1 MKKILIFKSKG
12 LLLGGALMVGG
23 LISAQVQV
31 NQLDGFGTAIYDINS
46 QGRAVHGN
54 GYYDFATNSSTS
66 TETEVGQTVAITNS
80 DIVLGMIM
88 NANEDYVPA
97 SRVDGTWAAYPESA
111 FNPSEEYT
119 IYDISENGMYVVGQ
133 TGWTPQNGV
142 WGFIYNTETE
152 VYTLLSSDLYES
164 GAAYAVNND
173 GIAVGWVDDLEA
185 GTMRMPA
192 YFSEDGSIT
201 LIQESDGEASGINN
215 NNVIVG
221 AFGTQGFMYDI
232 AADEFT
238 GFNPPSEYLGLSF
251 TGISENDVIVGYGT
265 YFEPGVGFLRDP
277 FIYSAELGA
286 EAMLISDL
294 LDDLGVDYDAANFE
308 GQAYKI
314 STDGKYIGGW
324 GNGPAFMAM
333 GWAIYLDDLFE
344 DDTIE
349 YCEPALNCTDGDVI
363 LNVTFQEIN
372 NDTTCSPNGY
382 GDYSDMVASVEAGG
396 TYTMSVT
403 VGDGWFERVSL
414 WIDFDGNGLDEG
426 DFIGEIGDGG
436 QGETLTSEITIPA
449 DVATGEYRMRILAMA
464 TGSDN
469 PAETDPCIND
479 LDNYGEYEDYTV
491 NVGELG
497 VSDLTSFDF
506 AYYPNPVKD
515 VLNINSQKAVKSV
528 EAFNLTGQKVISSSK
543 VNNSQIDVSS
553 LTIGTY
559 VFKITLEGGQIE
571 TFKIVKK

>member
-1 MKKILIFKSKG
+1 M
-12 LLLGGALMVGG
+12 
-23 LISAQVQV
+23 
-31 NQLDGFGTAIYDINS
+31 
-46 QGRAVHGN
+46 
-54 GYYDFATNSSTS
+54 
-66 TETEVGQTVAITNS
+66 
-80 DIVLGMIM
+80 
-88 NANEDYVPA
+88 
-97 SRVDGTWAAYPESA
+97 AAY
-111 FNPSEEYT
+111 FT
-119 IYDISENGMYVVGQ
+119 
-133 TGWTPQNGV
+133 
-142 WGFIYNTETE
+142 
-152 VYTLLSSDLYES
+152 
-164 GAAYAVNND
+164 
-173 GIAVGWVDDLEA
+173 EA
-185 GTMRMPA
+185 G
-192 YFSEDGSIT
+192 EIT
-201 LIQESDGEASGINN
+201 LINEEYGEAQGINN

-221 AFGTQGFMYDI
+221 QYSGKAFIYNID
-232 AADEFT
+232 
-238 GFNPPSEYLGLSF
+238 SEELMSF
-251 TGISENDVIVGYGT
+251 DA
-265 YFEPGVGFLRDP
+265 PVGFESIFFSD
-277 FIYSAELGA
+277 
-286 EAMLISDL
+286 ISDNNVVVGFAEYFDPLDGFVRNPYIYHTDLDAQPVAISAL
-294 LDDLGVDYDAANFE
+294 LNDLEVDYDETIFD

-449 DVATGEYRMRILAMA
+449 DAATGEYRMRILAMA

-515 VLNINSQKAVKSV
+515 VLNINSNKTIHSV
-528 EAFNLTGQKVISSSK
+528 EGFNLTGQKVISSK
-543 VNNSQIDVSS
+543 NGNNSRIDVRS
-553 LTIGTY
+553 LAIGTY
-559 VFKITLEGGQIE
+559 VFKVTLEGGQIE

>member
-23 LISAQVQV
+23 LVSAQVQV

-54 GYYDFATNSSTS
+54 GYYDFATNTTIA
-66 TETEVGQTVAITNS
+66 TENDVVQTVAITNS

-133 TGWTPQNGV
+133 TGWTPQNGA

-152 VYTLLSSDLYES
+152 VYTLLSSDLYEY

-173 GIAVGWVDDLEA
+173 GIAVGWVDDLEP
-185 GTMRMPA
+185 GTLRMAA
-192 YFSEDGSIT
+192 YFTEAGEIT
-201 LIQESDGEASGINN
+201 LINEEYGEAQGINN

-221 AFGTQGFMYDI
+221 QYSGKAFIYNID
-232 AADEFT
+232 
-238 GFNPPSEYLGLSF
+238 SEELMSF
-251 TGISENDVIVGYGT
+251 DA
-265 YFEPGVGFLRDP
+265 PVGFESIFFSD
-277 FIYSAELGA
+277 
-286 EAMLISDL
+286 ISDNNVVVGFAEYFDPLDGFVRNPYIYHTDLDAQPVAISAL
-294 LDDLGVDYDAANFE
+294 LNDLEVDYEETIFD

-314 STDGKYIGGW
+314 STDGKYIAGW
-324 GNGPAFMAM
+324 TNGPAFFAS

-449 DVATGEYRMRILAMA
+449 DVATGEYRMRVLAMA
-464 TGSDN
+464 VGSDN
-469 PAETDPCIND
+469 PAVTDPCIND
-479 LDNYGEYEDYTV
+479 PDNYGEYEDYTV

-497 VSDLTSFDF
+497 LSDLNSFDF

-515 VLNINSQKAVKSV
+515 ILYINSQKAVKSV
-528 EAFNLTGQKVISSSK
+528 EAFNLAGQKVISSK
-543 VNNSQIDVSS
+543 KMNKSQINVSS
-553 LTIGTY
+553 LAVGTY
-559 VFKITLEGGQIE
+559 VFKVTLEGGQIE
-571 TFKIVKK
+571 TFKIVKR